1 MKGGE
6 NDENIE
12 KEGEFLRVVV
22 QDEFEITGRVESD

>member
-6 NDENIE
+6 KTDEKIE

-22 QDEFEITGRVESD
+22 QDEFEILQVERD